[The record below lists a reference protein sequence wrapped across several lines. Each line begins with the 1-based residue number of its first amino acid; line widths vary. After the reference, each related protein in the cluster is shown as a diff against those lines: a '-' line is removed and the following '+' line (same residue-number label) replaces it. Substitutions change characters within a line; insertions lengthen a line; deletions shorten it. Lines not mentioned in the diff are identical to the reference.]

1 MDRTRNIVLGAVM
14 AVVVIAVLIIVVLT
28 LALDSSQKIIFKD
41 PTASPSSCK
50 ALIDEYF
57 RENRGGGFD
66 YGTGGPI
73 DCPID

>member
-1 MDRTRNIVLGAVM
+1 M

-50 ALIDEYF
+50 DRINEYLEKNRAHFDELGID
-57 RENRGGGFD
+57 GPGTSGF
-66 YGTGGPI
+66 I
-73 DCPID
+73 DCLYEGPSN